1 MSRRLRMDCSSYIH
15 AMFKG
20 CSVKV
25 RVPGCLVFWL
35 CGMLAATFSAG
46 AQVSA
51 DNMQV
56 VRDKLQT
63 DKKRLVAD
71 ALALTDSE
79 GKSFWPVYESYQK
92 EFGAVNDRLVNLIQD
107 YAKHYA
113 NMTNESARKIVDTY
127 LAIEADRQKL
137 RRSYLPKF
145 RHVLPEIKVAR
156 LYQLENKIQAAVNYE
171 LAAGIPLME

>member
-1 MSRRLRMDCSSYIH
+1 
-15 AMFKG
+15 
-20 CSVKV
+20 
-25 RVPGCLVFWL
+25 
-35 CGMLAATFSAG
+35 MLAATFSAG